1 MKIKKSYIE
10 EIEANIKENPKN
22 TGYPENLKE
31 EKEILKELE
40 AKFEEQNKLHE
51 NIKNQLAPEATDED
65 IRAYFREERDKEKR
79 AKKAVDDINFDRGVP
94 AVVNKR
100 LYDLMGEDF
109 TAVQSPD
116 GVFYK
121 VGEERIPTMLVDKI
135 HIPMPETFNHAMAM
149 EFDES
154 GSARGHIWTAHPTSD
169 LSSITGESRTDRL
182 GKLNTDLANAEEKNL
197 KNLEPEQMKNITDK
211 AADYID
217 EKYSGLSESDRA
229 KMTEKI
235 LEHHGFTE
243 S

>member
-1 MKIKKSYIE
+1 
-10 EIEANIKENPKN
+10 
-22 TGYPENLKE
+22 
-31 EKEILKELE
+31 
-40 AKFEEQNKLHE
+40 
-51 NIKNQLAPEATDED
+51 
-65 IRAYFREERDKEKR
+65 
-79 AKKAVDDINFDRGVP
+79 
-94 AVVNKR
+94 
-100 LYDLMGEDF
+100 
-109 TAVQSPD
+109 
-116 GVFYK
+116 
-121 VGEERIPTMLVDKI
+121 MLVDKI